1 MSDKRDRQLEK
12 LYAQQEKHAEKVK
25 NSVQDMKKAYG
36 DKDRG
41 GALTAHNIK
50 KVALGLVA
58 LIFLIL
64 SAIMLSDPASRKA
77 WFFVVFC
84 AIGAGVFVYSK
95 RQSGG

>member
-1 MSDKRDRQLEK
+1 MSDQRDRQLEK
-12 LYAQQEKHAEKVK
+12 LYAQQEKHTEKVK

-41 GALTAHNIK
+41 GALMAHNIK
-50 KVALGLVA
+50 KAAIGLAV

-64 SAIMLSDPASRKA
+64 SAVMLSDPASRKA

-84 AIGAGVFVYSK
+84 AVGAGVFVYSK
-95 RQSGG
+95 RQAGG